1 MARPASP
8 ERLQLQG
15 PAGALQAVVEDPG
28 EGASPAAF
36 MVICHPH
43 PVHGGTMD
51 NKVVTTLARAAHDLS
66 CPSVRFNFRG
76 VGTSAGTYDEGRG
89 EVDDALA
96 VIEWARGRWPD
107 ARLWL
112 AGFSFG
118 GVVALRAASRVGA
131 GSIARLV
138 TVAPALGRGF
148 GSPENVPV
156 PACPWLVVQGD
167 ADDVVDPQ
175 LVIDWA
181 SRLAPAPQVAV
192 LPGVGHFFHGQL
204 GELQQ
209 QVLAFLSGP

>member
-1 MARPASP
+1 MARPPLP

-15 PAGALQAVVEDPG
+15 PVGELQAVVEDPG
-28 EGASPAAF
+28 EGATPEALI
-36 MVICHPH
+36 VICHPH
-43 PVHGGTMD
+43 PLHGGTMD
-51 NKVVTTLARAAHDLS
+51 NKVVTTLARAAHELS

-76 VGTSAGTYDEGRG
+76 VGSSGGSHDDGRG

-96 VIEWARGRWPD
+96 VVAWGRRRWPQ

-118 GVVALRAASRVGA
+118 GVVALRAAARVGA
-131 GSIARLV
+131 GNLARLV

-148 GSPENVPV
+148 GSPANVPV
-156 PACPWLVVQGD
+156 PQCPWLVVQGD
-167 ADDVVDPQ
+167 ADDIVDPG

-181 SRLAPAPQVAV
+181 SRLTPAPQVAV

-204 GELQQ
+204 GALQQ
-209 QVLAFLSGP
+209 QVQAFLAGP